1 MSVSRLLRAEAVQKY
16 ENMSTLPILSF
27 TLGRHSSFDA
37 VHDLGR
43 FYGRELY
50 FQPAVHD
57 LGRFYGRESQFTAA
71 HSPKRRKDKNFCEY
85 YIVIL

>member
-1 MSVSRLLRAEAVQKY
+1 MFDVLVYGL
-16 ENMSTLPILSF
+16 LSF
-27 TLGRHSSFDA
+27 TLGRHSPFDA

-43 FYGRELY
+43 FYGREPP

-71 HSPKRRKDKNFCEY
+71 HSPKRRKDNIF
-85 YIVIL
+85 